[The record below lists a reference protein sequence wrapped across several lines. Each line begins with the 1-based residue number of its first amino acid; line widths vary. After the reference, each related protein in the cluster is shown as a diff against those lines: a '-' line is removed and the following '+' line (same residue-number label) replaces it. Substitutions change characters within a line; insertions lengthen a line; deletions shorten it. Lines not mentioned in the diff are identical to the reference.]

1 MDYNEVRAEIIRQEA
16 DRMLLNFPPDPPIV
30 DNPTWGAPP
39 IQPTVR
45 EIRHTGERV
54 RQVRCS
60 DPRARDA
67 GHFAVCGE
75 FGCIVVWLN
84 MSMSERQRCTC
95 KEKRQQ

>member
-1 MDYNEVRAEIIRQEA
+1 M
-16 DRMLLNFPPDPPIV
+16 
-30 DNPTWGAPP
+30 
-39 IQPTVR
+39 R
-45 EIRHTGERV
+45 E
-54 RQVRCS
+54 VRCS

-84 MSMSERQRCTC
+84 MSMSERQRRTC